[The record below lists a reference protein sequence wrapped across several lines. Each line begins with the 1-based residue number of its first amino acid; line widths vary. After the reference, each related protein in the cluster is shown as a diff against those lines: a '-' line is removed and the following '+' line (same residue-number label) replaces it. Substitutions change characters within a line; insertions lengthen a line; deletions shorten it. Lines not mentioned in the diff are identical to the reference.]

1 MSTSLSESSGHARPS
16 HTGPPGHHP
25 GLGERLRR
33 ARNDRGLTLEQIANE
48 TRIPQR
54 NLEALEHD
62 NFAVV
67 PAGFYRRAQVRAYA
81 RAVNLDQ
88 GLASTELDRVEAVP
102 ETPKKQTPIFSRQR
116 VWIVI
121 GVVVAAP
128 VFWRAMVG
136 REPPLDAGGHAGSVI
151 DSPQHEVLPVR
162 ETPPTIAV
170 ETHRAAPAS
179 TGDFAATT
187 GQAEVRVSADSITE
201 LIVTTQPPGARVTV
215 NGIGWG
221 LAPVTIRYLP
231 AGDKRIRVS
240 KEGYVTEERTVS
252 LAEGRPRML
261 DITLSSVP

>member
-1 MSTSLSESSGHARPS
+1 MSTSLSESSGDARPS
-16 HTGPPGHHP
+16 HTGPHGHHP

-88 GLASTELDRVEAVP
+88 SLASTELDRVEAVP
-102 ETPKKQTPIFSRQR
+102 ETPGKQTIFSRQR

-121 GVVVAAP
+121 GVVVAAA
-128 VFWRAMVG
+128 VSWRAMVG
-136 REPPLDAGGHAGSVI
+136 REPALDAGGHVGSVI
-151 DSPQHEVLPVR
+151 DSPQHEALPVR
-162 ETPPTIAV
+162 ETPPTITV

-201 LIVTTQPPGARVTV
+201 LVVTTQPPGARVTV

-261 DITLSSVP
+261 DIPLRSVP